1 MTLLRVA
8 IVEDQPAI
16 RQALMILLGGS
27 PGFTCAGA
35 FPSAEAALAA
45 PAADP
50 DVVLLDIGLPGLSG
64 IEALDGLRRTW
75 PRAEFLM
82 LTVQDDEDRIF
93 AALAAGA
100 SGYLLKSTPAD
111 RILAAARDLHEGG
124 APMSAG
130 IARKVVQTFAARPAP
145 VAPDVRAAVADAPD
159 EAAEPLT
166 SREREVLDLLVSGRS
181 NRQIADAL
189 FVSPNT
195 VATHIKGIYAK
206 LHVRSRAE
214 VIARHARRGA

>member
-1 MTLLRVA
+1 MLPLRVA
-8 IVEDQPAI
+8 LVEDQPAI

-35 FPSAEAALAA
+35 YPSAEAALAA
-45 PAADP
+45 PEADP

-64 IEALDGLRRTW
+64 IDALDGLRRTW

-130 IARKVVQTFAARPAP
+130 IARKVVQAFAARPAP
-145 VAPDVRAAVADAPD
+145 PVPDVPAVAD

-166 SREREVLDLLVSGRS
+166 GREREVLDLLVSGRS

-214 VIARHARRGA
+214 VIARHARRGS